1 MLRMAVMLM
10 FRLTNI
16 QTRQQETYT
25 NRDELL
31 ANVNEKSVW
40 AEDRRESFML
50 FLEQVAEDGSI
61 LDTMNLMLPLQAI
74 VEEPLAGFG
83 LKREKKGFSLL
94 QRNKSQTASFQEEP
108 KKELKQE
115 PTKPIS
121 APPSNNNPF
130 QVPQEPAKTIQPT
143 IPVEPQKVQPISKPK
158 KEKIASQPKEKQN
171 STGFI
176 WKVAA
181 IGALGLSIGTLALLP
196 AQIAISNQKLTNQI
210 KQLEKR
216 LADEESQGQ
225 VEAVGRFFVAN
236 YYSGNQENISDF
248 LSKKMKSEG
257 VEVKSEQLQS
267 TIYEKQK
274 VTKDTISV
282 TFVITTKGS
291 DESIKTS
298 RLTLPFKIDK
308 KSVYG
313 YVLDGQPKTS
323 KFGR

>member
-1 MLRMAVMLM
+1 M

-16 QTRQQETYT
+16 QTRQQETYA

-50 FLEQVAEDGSI
+50 FLEQVAEDDSI

-74 VEEPLAGFG
+74 VEEALAGFG

-94 QRNKSQTASFQEEP
+94 QRNKSQTASFQEEL

-143 IPVEPQKVQPISKPK
+143 IPVEPQKVEQQLKVNNK
-158 KEKIASQPKEKQN
+158 KIDPQPKEKQK
-171 STGFI
+171 SIGFI
-176 WKVAA
+176 WKIVA
-181 IGALGLSIGTLALLP
+181 IGALGLSIGALAISP
-196 AQIAISNQKLTNQI
+196 AQIAISNQKLTRQI
-210 KQLEKR
+210 NQLEQR
-216 LADEESQGQ
+216 LADEEAQGQ
-225 VEAVGRFFVAN
+225 VEAVGRFFIAN
-236 YYSGNQENISDF
+236 YYSGNQENITNF

-282 TFVITTKGS
+282 TFVVTTKGA
-291 DESIKTS
+291 DDSIKTS

>member
-10 FRLTNI
+10 FRLTNT
-16 QTRQQETYT
+16 QTKQQETYA

-74 VEEPLAGFG
+74 VEEALAGFG

-121 APPSNNNPF
+121 APPSSDNPF

-143 IPVEPQKVQPISKPK
+143 IPVEPQKVEQQQKVNNK
-158 KEKIASQPKEKQN
+158 KIAPQPKEKQK
-171 STGFI
+171 SIGLI
-176 WKVAA
+176 WKIVA
-181 IGALGLSIGTLALLP
+181 IGALGLSIGALAISP
-196 AQIAISNQKLTNQI
+196 AQIAISNQKLTRQI
-210 KQLEKR
+210 NQLEKR
-216 LADEESQGQ
+216 LADEEAQGQ
-225 VEAVGRFFVAN
+225 VEAVGRFFIAN
-236 YYSGNQENISDF
+236 YYSGNQENITNF

-257 VEVKSEQLQS
+257 VEIKSEQLQS

-274 VTKDTISV
+274 VTKDIISV
-282 TFVITTKGS
+282 TFVVTTKGA
-291 DESIKTS
+291 DDSIKTS

>member
-1 MLRMAVMLM
+1 M
-10 FRLTNI
+10 FRLTNT
-16 QTRQQETYT
+16 QTKQQETYA

-74 VEEPLAGFG
+74 VEEALAGFG

-121 APPSNNNPF
+121 APPSSDNPF

-143 IPVEPQKVQPISKPK
+143 IPAEPQKVEQQPKVNNK
-158 KEKIASQPKEKQN
+158 KIAPQPKEKQK
-171 STGFI
+171 SIGLI
-176 WKVAA
+176 WKIVA
-181 IGALGLSIGTLALLP
+181 IGALGLSIGALAISP
-196 AQIAISNQKLTNQI
+196 AQIAISNQKLTRQI
-210 KQLEKR
+210 NQLEKR
-216 LADEESQGQ
+216 LADEEAQGQ
-225 VEAVGRFFVAN
+225 VEAVGRFFIAN
-236 YYSGNQENISDF
+236 YYSGNQENITNF
-248 LSKKMKSEG
+248 LSKKMKSDG
-257 VEVKSEQLQS
+257 VEIKSEQLQS

-274 VTKDTISV
+274 VTKDIISV
-282 TFVITTKGS
+282 TFVVTTKGA
-291 DESIKTS
+291 DDSIKTS

>member
-1 MLRMAVMLM
+1 M
-10 FRLTNI
+10 FRLTNT
-16 QTRQQETYT
+16 QTKQQETYA

-74 VEEPLAGFG
+74 VEEALAGFG

-121 APPSNNNPF
+121 APPSSDNPF

-143 IPVEPQKVQPISKPK
+143 IPVEPQKVEQQQKVNNK
-158 KEKIASQPKEKQN
+158 KIAPQPKEKQK
-171 STGFI
+171 SIGLI
-176 WKVAA
+176 WKIVA
-181 IGALGLSIGTLALLP
+181 IGALGLSIGALAISP
-196 AQIAISNQKLTNQI
+196 AQIAISNQKLTRQI
-210 KQLEKR
+210 NQLEKR
-216 LADEESQGQ
+216 LADEEAQGQ
-225 VEAVGRFFVAN
+225 VEAVGRFFIAN
-236 YYSGNQENISDF
+236 YYSGNQENITNF

-257 VEVKSEQLQS
+257 VEIKSEQLQS

-274 VTKDTISV
+274 VTKDIISV
-282 TFVITTKGS
+282 TFVVTTKGA
-291 DESIKTS
+291 DDSIKTS

>member
-1 MLRMAVMLM
+1 M

-16 QTRQQETYT
+16 QTRQQETYA

-74 VEEPLAGFG
+74 VEEALAGFG

-94 QRNKSQTASFQEEP
+94 QRNKSQTTSFQEEP

-143 IPVEPQKVQPISKPK
+143 IPVEPQKVEQQPKANNK
-158 KEKIASQPKEKQN
+158 KIAPQPKEKQK

-176 WKVAA
+176 WKIAA

-196 AQIAISNQKLTNQI
+196 AQVTISNQKLTSQI
-210 KQLEKR
+210 NQLEKR
-216 LADEESQGQ
+216 LADEEAQGQ
-225 VEAVGRFFVAN
+225 VEAVGRFFIAN
-236 YYSGNQENISDF
+236 YYSGNQENITSF

-282 TFVITTKGS
+282 TFVVTTKGA
-291 DESIKTS
+291 DDSIKTS

>member
-1 MLRMAVMLM
+1 M
-10 FRLTNI
+10 FRLTNT
-16 QTRQQETYT
+16 QTKQQETYA

-40 AEDRRESFML
+40 AEDRRESFTL

-74 VEEPLAGFG
+74 VEEALAGFG

-121 APPSNNNPF
+121 APPSSDNPF

-143 IPVEPQKVQPISKPK
+143 IPVEPQKVEQQQKVNNK
-158 KEKIASQPKEKQN
+158 KIAPQPKEKQK
-171 STGFI
+171 SIGLI
-176 WKVAA
+176 WKIVA
-181 IGALGLSIGTLALLP
+181 IGALGLSIGALAISP
-196 AQIAISNQKLTNQI
+196 AQIAISNQKLTWQI
-210 KQLEKR
+210 NQLEKR
-216 LADEESQGQ
+216 LADEEAQGQ
-225 VEAVGRFFVAN
+225 VEAVGRFFIAN
-236 YYSGNQENISDF
+236 YYSGNQENITNF

-257 VEVKSEQLQS
+257 VEIKSEQLQS

-274 VTKDTISV
+274 VTKDIISV
-282 TFVITTKGS
+282 TFVVTTKGA
-291 DESIKTS
+291 DDSIKTS

>member
-74 VEEPLAGFG
+74 VEEALAGFG

-143 IPVEPQKVQPISKPK
+143 IPVEPQKVELQPKANNK
-158 KEKIASQPKEKQN
+158 KIAPQPKGKQK

-176 WKVAA
+176 WKIAA

-196 AQIAISNQKLTNQI
+196 AQAAISNQKLTSQI

-225 VEAVGRFFVAN
+225 VEAVGRFFIAN
-236 YYSGNQENISDF
+236 YYSGNQENITNF

-282 TFVITTKGS
+282 TFVVTTKGA
-291 DESIKTS
+291 DDSIKTS

>member
-1 MLRMAVMLM
+1 M

-16 QTRQQETYT
+16 QTRQQETYA

-74 VEEPLAGFG
+74 VEEALAGFG

-94 QRNKSQTASFQEEP
+94 QRNKSQTVPFQEEP

-121 APPSNNNPF
+121 APPSSNNPF
-130 QVPQEPAKTIQPT
+130 QVPQEPAKTIQPN
-143 IPVEPQKVQPISKPK
+143 IPVEPQKVEQ
-158 KEKIASQPKEKQN
+158 QPKEKQK
-171 STGFI
+171 SIGFI
-176 WKVAA
+176 WKIVA
-181 IGALGLSIGTLALLP
+181 IGALGLSIGALAISP
-196 AQIAISNQKLTNQI
+196 AQIAISNQKLTRQI
-210 KQLEKR
+210 NQLEKR
-216 LADEESQGQ
+216 IADEEAQGQ
-225 VEAVGRFFVAN
+225 VEAVGRFFIAN
-236 YYSGNQENISDF
+236 YYSGNQENITNF

-282 TFVITTKGS
+282 TFVVTTKGA
-291 DESIKTS
+291 DDSIKTS

-313 YVLDGQPKTS
+313 YALDGQPKTS

>member
-10 FRLTNI
+10 FRLTNT
-16 QTRQQETYT
+16 QTKQQETYA

-40 AEDRRESFML
+40 AEDRRESFTL

-74 VEEPLAGFG
+74 VEEALAGFG

-121 APPSNNNPF
+121 APPSSDNPF

-143 IPVEPQKVQPISKPK
+143 IPVEPQKVEQQQKVNNK
-158 KEKIASQPKEKQN
+158 KIAPQPKEKQK
-171 STGFI
+171 SIGLI
-176 WKVAA
+176 WKIVA
-181 IGALGLSIGTLALLP
+181 IGALGLSIGALAISP
-196 AQIAISNQKLTNQI
+196 AQIAISNQKLTWQI
-210 KQLEKR
+210 NQLEKR
-216 LADEESQGQ
+216 LADEEAQGQ
-225 VEAVGRFFVAN
+225 VEAVGRFFIAN
-236 YYSGNQENISDF
+236 YYSGNQENITNF

-257 VEVKSEQLQS
+257 VEIKSEQLQS

-274 VTKDTISV
+274 VTKDIISV
-282 TFVITTKGS
+282 TFVVTTKGA
-291 DESIKTS
+291 DDSIKTS

>member
-74 VEEPLAGFG
+74 VEEALAGFG

-143 IPVEPQKVQPISKPK
+143 IPVGPQKV
-158 KEKIASQPKEKQN
+158 ELQPKGKQK

-176 WKVAA
+176 WKIAA

-196 AQIAISNQKLTNQI
+196 AQAAISNQKLTSQI

-225 VEAVGRFFVAN
+225 VEAVGRFFIAN
-236 YYSGNQENISDF
+236 YYSGNQENITNF

-282 TFVITTKGS
+282 TFVVTTKGA
-291 DESIKTS
+291 DDSIKTS

>member
-1 MLRMAVMLM
+1 M

-16 QTRQQETYT
+16 QTRQQETYA

-74 VEEPLAGFG
+74 VEEALAGFG

-108 KKELKQE
+108 KKEVKQE
-115 PTKPIS
+115 PVAPIS
-121 APPSNNNPF
+121 APQPNYNPF
-130 QVPQEPAKTIQPT
+130 SAPQEPAKTIQPD
-143 IPVEPQKVQPISKPK
+143 IPVEPQKVQPMPKPK
-158 KEKIASQPKEKQN
+158 KEKITSQPKEKQK
-171 STGFI
+171 SIGFI
-176 WKVAA
+176 WKIAA

-225 VEAVGRFFVAN
+225 VEAVGRFFIAN
-236 YYSGNQENISDF
+236 YYSGNQENITNF

-257 VEVKSEQLQS
+257 VEVKAEQLQS

-282 TFVITTKGS
+282 TFVVTTKGA
-291 DESIKTS
+291 DDSIKTS

-323 KFGR
+323 KFGS

>member
-16 QTRQQETYT
+16 QTRQQETYA

-40 AEDRRESFML
+40 AEDRREPFML

-74 VEEPLAGFG
+74 VEEALAGFG

-94 QRNKSQTASFQEEP
+94 QRNKSQPVPFQEEP

-121 APPSNNNPF
+121 APPSSNNPF

-143 IPVEPQKVQPISKPK
+143 IPVEPQKVEQKPK
-158 KEKIASQPKEKQN
+158 VNNKKIAPQPKEKQK
-171 STGFI
+171 SIGLI
-176 WKVAA
+176 WKIVA
-181 IGALGLSIGTLALLP
+181 IGALGLSIGALAISP
-196 AQIAISNQKLTNQI
+196 AQIAISNQKLTRQI
-210 KQLEKR
+210 NQLEKR
-216 LADEESQGQ
+216 LADEEAQGQ
-225 VEAVGRFFVAN
+225 VEAVGRFFIAN
-236 YYSGNQENISDF
+236 YYSGNQENITNF

-274 VTKDTISV
+274 VTKDTISI
-282 TFVITTKGS
+282 TFVVTTKGA
-291 DESIKTS
+291 DDSIKTS

-313 YVLDGQPKTS
+313 YVLDGQPKSS

>member
-1 MLRMAVMLM
+1 MLRMAVMLT

-61 LDTMNLMLPLQAI
+61 LDTMNLMLPLHAI
-74 VEEPLAGFG
+74 VEEALAGFG

-121 APPSNNNPF
+121 APPSSNNPF

-143 IPVEPQKVQPISKPK
+143 IPVEPQKVEQQPKVNNK
-158 KEKIASQPKEKQN
+158 KIAPQSKEKQK
-171 STGFI
+171 SIGLI
-176 WKVAA
+176 WKIVA
-181 IGALGLSIGTLALLP
+181 IGALGLSIGALAISP
-196 AQIAISNQKLTNQI
+196 AQIAISNQKLTKQI
-210 KQLEKR
+210 NQLEKR
-216 LADEESQGQ
+216 LADEEAQGQ
-225 VEAVGRFFVAN
+225 VEAVGRFFIAN
-236 YYSGNQENISDF
+236 YYSGNQENITNF

-274 VTKDTISV
+274 VTKDIISV
-282 TFVITTKGS
+282 TFVVTTKGA
-291 DESIKTS
+291 DDSIKTS
-298 RLTLPFKIDK
+298 RLTLPFKINK

>member
-10 FRLTNI
+10 FRLTNT
-16 QTRQQETYT
+16 QTKQQETYA

-50 FLEQVAEDGSI
+50 FLEQVAEDDSI
-61 LDTMNLMLPLQAI
+61 LDTMNLMLPLQSI
-74 VEEPLAGFG
+74 VEEALAGFG
-83 LKREKKGFSLL
+83 LKREKKVFSLL
-94 QRNKSQTASFQEEP
+94 QRNKSQTVPFQEEP

-143 IPVEPQKVQPISKPK
+143 IPVEPQKVEQQLKVNNK
-158 KEKIASQPKEKQN
+158 KIAPQPKEKQK
-171 STGFI
+171 SIGLI
-176 WKVAA
+176 WEIVA
-181 IGALGLSIGTLALLP
+181 IGALGLSIGALVISP
-196 AQIAISNQKLTNQI
+196 AQIAISNQKLTRQI
-210 KQLEKR
+210 NQLEKR
-216 LADEESQGQ
+216 LADEEAQGQ
-225 VEAVGRFFVAN
+225 VEAVGRFFIAN
-236 YYSGNQENISDF
+236 YYSGNQENITNF

-282 TFVITTKGS
+282 TFVVTTKGA
-291 DESIKTS
+291 DDSIKTS

-308 KSVYG
+308 KTVYG
-313 YVLDGQPKTS
+313 YVLDGQPKSS

>member
-16 QTRQQETYT
+16 QTRQQETYA

-74 VEEPLAGFG
+74 VEEALAGFG

-94 QRNKSQTASFQEEP
+94 QRNKSQTVPFQEEP

-121 APPSNNNPF
+121 APSSNNNPF
-130 QVPQEPAKTIQPT
+130 QVPQEPDKTIQPT
-143 IPVEPQKVQPISKPK
+143 IPVEPQKVQPMPKQK
-158 KEKIASQPKEKQN
+158 KEKIVSQPKEKQK

-176 WKVAA
+176 WKIVA
-181 IGALGLSIGTLALLP
+181 IGALGLSIGALAISP
-196 AQIAISNQKLTNQI
+196 AQIAISNQKLTRQI
-210 KQLEKR
+210 NQLEKR
-216 LADEESQGQ
+216 LADEEAQGQ
-225 VEAVGRFFVAN
+225 VEAVGRFFIAN
-236 YYSGNQENISDF
+236 YYSGNQENITNF

-282 TFVITTKGS
+282 TFVVTTKGAY
-291 DESIKTS
+291 DSIKTS

>member
-1 MLRMAVMLM
+1 M

-16 QTRQQETYT
+16 QTRQQETYA

-74 VEEPLAGFG
+74 VEEALAGFG

-94 QRNKSQTASFQEEP
+94 QRNKSQTVPFQEEP

-121 APPSNNNPF
+121 APPSSNNPF
-130 QVPQEPAKTIQPT
+130 QVPQEPAKTIQPN
-143 IPVEPQKVQPISKPK
+143 ISVEPQKVEQ
-158 KEKIASQPKEKQN
+158 QPKEKQK
-171 STGFI
+171 SIGFI
-176 WKVAA
+176 WKIVA
-181 IGALGLSIGTLALLP
+181 IGALGLSIGALAISP
-196 AQIAISNQKLTNQI
+196 AQIAISNQKLTRQI
-210 KQLEKR
+210 NQLEKR
-216 LADEESQGQ
+216 IADEEAQGQ
-225 VEAVGRFFVAN
+225 VEAVGRFFIAN
-236 YYSGNQENISDF
+236 YYSGNQENITNF

-282 TFVITTKGS
+282 TFVVTTKGA
-291 DESIKTS
+291 DDSIKTS

-313 YVLDGQPKTS
+313 YALDGQPKTS

>member
-16 QTRQQETYT
+16 QTRQQETYA

-74 VEEPLAGFG
+74 VEEALAGFG
-83 LKREKKGFSLL
+83 LNREKKGFSLL
-94 QRNKSQTASFQEEP
+94 QRNKSQTVPFQEEP

-143 IPVEPQKVQPISKPK
+143 IPVEPQKVEQQPKVNNK
-158 KEKIASQPKEKQN
+158 KIAPQPKEKQK
-171 STGFI
+171 S
-176 WKVAA
+176 
-181 IGALGLSIGTLALLP
+181 IGALAISP
-196 AQIAISNQKLTNQI
+196 AQIAISNQKLTRQI
-210 KQLEKR
+210 NQLEKR
-216 LADEESQGQ
+216 LADEEAQGQ
-225 VEAVGRFFVAN
+225 VEAVGRFFIAN
-236 YYSGNQENISDF
+236 YYSGNQENITNF

-274 VTKDTISV
+274 VTKDIISV
-282 TFVITTKGS
+282 TFVVTTKGA
-291 DESIKTS
+291 DDSIKTS

>member
-1 MLRMAVMLM
+1 M
-10 FRLTNI
+10 FRLTNT
-16 QTRQQETYT
+16 QTKQQETYA

-74 VEEPLAGFG
+74 VEEALAGFG
-83 LKREKKGFSLL
+83 LEREKKGFSLL

-108 KKELKQE
+108 KEELKQE

-121 APPSNNNPF
+121 APPSSDNPF

-143 IPVEPQKVQPISKPK
+143 IPVEPQKVEQQQKVNNK
-158 KEKIASQPKEKQN
+158 KIAPQPKEKQK
-171 STGFI
+171 SIGLI
-176 WKVAA
+176 WKIVA
-181 IGALGLSIGTLALLP
+181 IGALGLSIGALAISP
-196 AQIAISNQKLTNQI
+196 AQIAISNQKLTRQI
-210 KQLEKR
+210 NQLEKR
-216 LADEESQGQ
+216 LADEEAQGQ
-225 VEAVGRFFVAN
+225 VEAVGRFFIAN
-236 YYSGNQENISDF
+236 YYSGNQENITNF

-257 VEVKSEQLQS
+257 VEIKSEQLQS

-274 VTKDTISV
+274 VTKDIISV
-282 TFVITTKGS
+282 TFVVTTKGA
-291 DESIKTS
+291 DDSIKTS

>member
-1 MLRMAVMLM
+1 M

-16 QTRQQETYT
+16 QTRQQETYA

-74 VEEPLAGFG
+74 VEEALAGFG

-121 APPSNNNPF
+121 APPSSDNPF

-143 IPVEPQKVQPISKPK
+143 IPVEPQKVEQQLKVNNK
-158 KEKIASQPKEKQN
+158 KIDPQPKEKQK
-171 STGFI
+171 SIGFI
-176 WKVAA
+176 WKIVA
-181 IGALGLSIGTLALLP
+181 IGALGLSIGALAISP
-196 AQIAISNQKLTNQI
+196 AQIAISNQKLTRQI
-210 KQLEKR
+210 NQLEQR
-216 LADEESQGQ
+216 LADEEAQGQ
-225 VEAVGRFFVAN
+225 VEAVGRFFIAN
-236 YYSGNQENISDF
+236 YYSGNQENITNF

-282 TFVITTKGS
+282 TFVVTTKGA
-291 DESIKTS
+291 DDSIKTS